1 MPRRAEVDKW
11 LAAYDNP
18 MKAVVTRVREVIL
31 SVDARIDECI
41 KWQTP
46 TFMFEG
52 NIASFNPRS
61 KSHASLLFHAGATIP
76 GKHPRLEGSG
86 DVARTMKFGS
96 VAEVESFERDLA
108 RTIQAWIAMKSNA
121 MTREH
126 SRGKSL
132 TARGAAAKKKAA
144 QKKAAQKKAAQKKA
158 AQKKATPKQTARRK
172 SPRKKAIRNN
182 AAEVRKKQQAARKAR
197 PSRSKA
203 AR

>member
-144 QKKAAQKKAAQKKA
+144 QKKAAQKKA
-158 AQKKATPKQTARRK
+158 TPKQTARRK

>member
-1 MPRRAEVDKW
+1 
-11 LAAYDNP
+11 
-18 MKAVVTRVREVIL
+18 
-31 SVDARIDECI
+31 
-41 KWQTP
+41 
-46 TFMFEG
+46 
-52 NIASFNPRS
+52 
-61 KSHASLLFHAGATIP
+61 
-76 GKHPRLEGSG
+76 
-86 DVARTMKFGS
+86 MKFGS

-144 QKKAAQKKAAQKKA
+144 QKKAAQKKA
-158 AQKKATPKQTARRK
+158 TPKQTARRK

-197 PSRSKA
+197 PS
-203 AR
+203 

>member
-61 KSHASLLFHAGATIP
+61 KSHASLLFHAGAAIP

-144 QKKAAQKKAAQKKA
+144 QKKAAQKKA
-158 AQKKATPKQTARRK
+158 TPKQTARRK

>member
-121 MTREH
+121 MTRER

-132 TARGAAAKKKAA
+132 TARGAAAK
-144 QKKAAQKKAAQKKA
+144 KKA